1 MTVRSEGCERTRE
14 TTRGRAVSSIWLVV
28 MHWSTVAKT
37 AGEMSSAPL
46 EVMRVRDDIQRVS
59 VEERDEG
66 DHDVVAEQQ
75 AVLLVQRE
83 RQKRGERRG
92 GLCEG
97 DELAENKRFG
107 EGGGDERGECR
118 RDGLDDDAQ
127 PADVDGDQEKRVDE
141 LEKRQMGLRRARL
154 DDVYS

>member
-1 MTVRSEGCERTRE
+1 M
-14 TTRGRAVSSIWLVV
+14 
-28 MHWSTVAKT
+28 
-37 AGEMSSAPL
+37 
-46 EVMRVRDDIQRVS
+46 
-59 VEERDEG
+59 
-66 DHDVVAEQQ
+66 
-75 AVLLVQRE
+75 LLVQRE

-97 DELAENKRFG
+97 DELAENECFG

-127 PADVDGDQEKRVDE
+127 PADVDGDQEKRVDK
-141 LEKRQMGLRRARL
+141 LEKRQMGLRCTCL